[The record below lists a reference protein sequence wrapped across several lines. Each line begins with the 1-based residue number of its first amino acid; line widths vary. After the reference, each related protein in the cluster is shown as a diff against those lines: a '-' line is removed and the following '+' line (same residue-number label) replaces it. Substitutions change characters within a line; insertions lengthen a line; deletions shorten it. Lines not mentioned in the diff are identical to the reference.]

1 MKYKAKQI
9 KSLFFFQEGKG
20 NDRKVRRVRGVQ
32 IRMRAE
38 KRSRKVRSL
47 APIIGIT
54 VN

>member
-38 KRSRKVRSL
+38 KRSRKGMMKSVF
-47 APIIGIT
+47 AI
-54 VN
+54 